1 MRKFLS
7 ILLMSVAVLGG
18 CNVVENNE
26 VKNKMLTISNDIN
39 SENIAPYLSP
49 AIVGINGYSDN
60 GSSVGSG
67 VCVTENGYVLTNSHV
82 VHDCNNIVLYL
93 YDKSKTTANIVYED
107 TVLDFAILK
116 SNKSLP
122 YLNLGDS
129 DSLNVG
135 EDVLAVGTPLSLTL
149 THTFTEGI
157 VSALNRTLKVS
168 DTEGDGYMQNLIQ
181 HDASL
186 NPGNSGGPLINS
198 KGEVVGI
205 NTLKISGGE
214 GIGFAI
220 PTKSFRSLLSSYVT
234 KVNYTVPYLGVYGLD
249 SEIANYH
256 GKTNESKGFYI
267 IDISSISPLKNLQI
281 KEGSVITKI
290 NGNVISNTLDLKNE
304 LYKLNYNDKVEIEYS
319 YGGIRDKVYTRLS
332 KKQI

>member
-1 MRKFLS
+1 M
-7 ILLMSVAVLGG
+7 
-18 CNVVENNE
+18 
-26 VKNKMLTISNDIN
+26 
-39 SENIAPYLSP
+39 
-49 AIVGINGYSDN
+49 
-60 GSSVGSG
+60 
-67 VCVTENGYVLTNSHV
+67 
-82 VHDCNNIVLYL
+82 
-93 YDKSKTTANIVYED
+93 
-107 TVLDFAILK
+107 
-116 SNKSLP
+116 
-122 YLNLGDS
+122 
-129 DSLNVG
+129 
-135 EDVLAVGTPLSLTL
+135 LAVGTPLSLTL
-149 THTFTEGI
+149 THTFTKGI